1 MKILSFFTN
10 IRYLQVKF
18 NSYKL
23 YQMKLWWQ
31 ISHYFRYQLRAVNQH
46 SIHSPFLF
54 RFVNEV
60 VYSKS
65 SKDELK
71 SIHKQYNMLCAS
83 KKTLTIRDFGAGS
96 GVNTSK
102 VRSVG
107 DIAQSVS
114 KARKYRSL
122 LFRIM
127 RFKQAQIAIELG
139 SSVGISGMYMAKGS
153 PQSKIYSLEGC
164 EQTADFAKTVWQ
176 NNDLKNIESVVG
188 NFDETLPQLL
198 LKLNHVDLAYIDG
211 NHRLEPTL
219 RYFEWFLPKMSEE
232 GILIFDDIYWSEEMT
247 QAWEKIKAHPASRQT
262 VDLYFF
268 GIVFLD
274 KRLAKQD
281 FVVRY

>member
-1 MKILSFFTN
+1 MK
-10 IRYLQVKF
+10 
-18 NSYKL
+18 
-23 YQMKLWWQ
+23 MWWQ
-31 ISHYFRYQLRAVNQH
+31 ISHFLKYHAKAVNQH

-60 VYSKS
+60 VYSKQFKQEIKPIHTEFKKLCKS
-65 SKDELK
+65 SK
-71 SIHKQYNMLCAS
+71 MLS
-83 KKTLTIRDFGAGS
+83 IRDFGAGS
-96 GVNTSK
+96 GVNSSK
-102 VRSVG
+102 NRSVG
-107 DIAQSVS
+107 DIAKSVS
-114 KARKYRSL
+114 KASKYRSF

-127 RFKQAQIAIELG
+127 RFKQPEIAIELG
-139 SSVGISGMYMAKGS
+139 SSVGISGLYLAKAS

-164 EQTADFAKTVWQ
+164 EQTADFANTLWQ
-176 NNDLKNIESVVG
+176 NNDLKNIESVLG
-188 NFDETLPQLL
+188 NFDETLPLL
-198 LKLNHVDLAYIDG
+198 LSKLNLVGLAYIDG

-219 RYFEWFLPKMSEE
+219 RYFEWFLPKMSDE

-247 QAWEKIKAHPASRQT
+247 QAWQKIKAHPASRQT

>member
-1 MKILSFFTN
+1 M
-10 IRYLQVKF
+10 
-18 NSYKL
+18 
-23 YQMKLWWQ
+23 WWQ
-31 ISHYFRYQLRAVNQH
+31 VYWFFKYQFIAVNQH

-60 VYSKS
+60 IYTNKFKAELKQIHKEFKAICKS
-65 SKDELK
+65 SK
-71 SIHKQYNMLCAS
+71 M
-83 KKTLTIRDFGAGS
+83 LTISDFGAGS

-114 KARKYRSL
+114 KARKYRNL

-127 RFKQAQIAIELG
+127 RFKQPNIAVELG
-139 SSVGISGMYMAKGS
+139 SSVGISGLYLAKGS
-153 PQSKIYSLEGC
+153 PQSRLYSLEGC
-164 EQTADFAKTVWQ
+164 HETAAFAKTLWAK
-176 NNDLKNIESVVG
+176 NNLLNIESVVG

-198 LKLNHVDLAYIDG
+198 LTIQEVDLVYIDG
-211 NHRLEPTL
+211 NHRYEPTL
-219 RYFEWFLPKMSEE
+219 RYFECFLPKMSEE

-247 QAWEKIKAHPASRQT
+247 KAWEKIKAHPASKQT
-262 VDLYFF
+262 VDLYYF